1 MRGHLQSSDQVE
13 RKASLTP
20 WKSIFTNSSIE
31 LFIAQVREKIKKLS
45 YFRRGFW
52 LSSDWASRQF
62 STVAWLA
69 KCKILWV
76 STRNHSA
83 IHQYRQIKANSISIA
98 SGQDCPENWTLY
110 FCAYRI
116 TGNVTV
122 NSSEPDCFQKVGLSF
137 ARFEWPLKFLS
148 SWTKKC
154 LCGPGHTSS

>member
-1 MRGHLQSSDQVE
+1 MRELLQSSDQVE

-20 WKSIFTNSSIE
+20 WKSIFTNSSIG
-31 LFIAQVREKIKKLS
+31 LFIAQVSKNIKKLY

-98 SGQDCPENWTLY
+98 SGQECPENWAVY
-110 FCAYRI
+110 FCAYGL
-116 TGNVTV
+116 TGNVTA

-148 SWTKKC
+148 SWTKEC
-154 LCGPGHTSS
+154 LCGLGHTSS

>member
-13 RKASLTP
+13 RKASLTR

-31 LFIAQVREKIKKLS
+31 LFIAQVSKNIKKLY

-62 STVAWLA
+62 STVPWLA
-69 KCKILWV
+69 ECKILRV

-83 IHQYRQIKANSISIA
+83 IHQYCQIKANSISFA
-98 SGQDCPENWTLY
+98 SGQDCPENWAAY
-110 FCAYRI
+110 FCANRV
-116 TGNVTV
+116 TGNVKV
-122 NSSEPDCFQKVGLSF
+122 NSSEPDCFQKIGISF

-148 SWTKKC
+148 SRTKKC
-154 LCGPGHTSS
+154 LCWPGHTSS